1 MNFYFSP
8 RSGVGNKIASLI
20 NRACCSVY
28 IAVYSFTNRKIAWA
42 VVDAYR
48 RGVNI
53 KVILDKGQAKVRFGK
68 YNFFLKKGIPIMLDN
83 DGGLM
88 HHKFAVIDNKTV
100 ITGSYNWTRNAE
112 LRNRE
117 NAIIIH
123 SRQVAEIYTEEFFKL
138 WQKYTRKAIR

>member
-1 MNFYFSP
+1 
-8 RSGVGNKIASLI
+8 
-20 NRACCSVY
+20 
-28 IAVYSFTNRKIAWA
+28 
-42 VVDAYR
+42 
-48 RGVNI
+48 
-53 KVILDKGQAKVRFGK
+53 
-68 YNFFLKKGIPIMLDN
+68 MLDY

-88 HHKFAVIDNKTV
+88 HHKFAVFVINSV
-100 ITGSYNWTRNAE
+100 ITGSYYWTRNAE